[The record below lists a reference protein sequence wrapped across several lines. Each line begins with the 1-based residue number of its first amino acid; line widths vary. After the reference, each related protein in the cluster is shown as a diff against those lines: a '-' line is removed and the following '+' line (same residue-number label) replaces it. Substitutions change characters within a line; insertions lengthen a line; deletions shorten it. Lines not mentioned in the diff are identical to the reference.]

1 MTSRFLMVATVTGM
15 ITSFDDYP
23 IHQNELPI
31 AHTASG
37 DPNHYDRYFYN
48 GYSPDGEVFFA
59 AALGL
64 YPNRHVIDASF
75 SVIRN
80 GEQVNVHASGRADVD
95 RMKCTSIGPIRID
108 ILEPLRR
115 HRLTVEAPEH
125 SLRADLI
132 FDATS
137 LPFEEPVFTQTAGVR
152 TTMNYTRLTQLGRW
166 SGWIEVDG
174 VRQSI
179 DGLSIVG
186 SRDRSWGVRSVG
198 ERVQLGAPLGQAP
211 QFYWLWAPVC
221 FEGFG
226 TMFDINEYGD
236 GERWH
241 HSGALLEGSATLK
254 QAWSVDYDIT
264 WQSGTRHVSAFQL
277 RYRFKDEEVI
287 LDFEPVRH
295 FQMFGLGYMHPDWT
309 HGAWKGELEIG
320 GDRFPLPVA
329 DPMAPHHIHVQT
341 LSKVTCRRPSGTTT
355 GIGILETLVL
365 GPHGPS
371 GFEGMFDPAR

>member
-1 MTSRFLMVATVTGM
+1 M

-48 GYSPDGEVFFA
+48 GYSADGETFFA

-95 RMKCTSIGPIRID
+95 RMKCTAVGPIRIE
-108 ILEPLRR
+108 IVEPMRR
-115 HRLTVEAPEH
+115 HRLLVDAPEH
-125 SLRADLI
+125 SLRADLL
-132 FDATS
+132 FDSTS
-137 LPFEEPVFTQTAGVR
+137 QPFEEPVFEQRAGVR
-152 TTMNYTRLTQLGRW
+152 STMNYTRLTQLGKW

-174 VRQSI
+174 IRQTL
-179 DGLSIVG
+179 DGASIVG
-186 SRDRSWGVRSVG
+186 SRDRSWGVRNVG
-198 ERVQLGAPLGQAP
+198 ERVQLGAPLNQAP
-211 QFYWLWAPVC
+211 QFFWLWAPVC
-221 FEGFG
+221 FDNFG
-226 TMFDINEYGD
+226 TMFDLNEYAD

-241 HSGALLEGSATLK
+241 HSGALLSGADRLT

-264 WQSGTRHVSAFQL
+264 WQPGTRHMSNFRL
-277 RYRFKDEEVI
+277 RYGFKDEDVTLEFRPI
-287 LDFEPVRH
+287 RH

-309 HGAWKGELEIG
+309 HGAWKGELEVG
-320 GDRFPLPVA
+320 GDRFTLPVA

-341 LSKVTCRRPSGTTT
+341 LSSVTCTRPSGTST
-355 GIGILETLVL
+355 GVGILETLVL
-365 GPHGPS
+365 GPHAPS
-371 GFEGMFDPAR
+371 GFQGMFDPAS